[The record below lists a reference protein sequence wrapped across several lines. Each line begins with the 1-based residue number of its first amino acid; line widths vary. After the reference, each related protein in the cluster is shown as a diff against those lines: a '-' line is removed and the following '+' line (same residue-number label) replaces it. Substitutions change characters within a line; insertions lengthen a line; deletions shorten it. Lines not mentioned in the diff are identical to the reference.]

1 MNTDD
6 LMLALHTHLHGA
18 DCDNCPLIM
27 NRGSGLGCTE
37 ILLSSLEACFMWRD
51 TETHQP
57 PDSEPLLVLIE
68 EHGGRKWSR
77 PRIAYY
83 DPARDHWIL
92 LDEDYLV
99 LPAGKGHP
107 FQVKYWM
114 PMLSWPIEP
123 EDAGEDAE
131 EEEEE
136 ED

>member
-1 MNTDD
+1 MNSDD
-6 LMLALHTHLHGA
+6 LILALHTHLHGA

-27 NRGSGLGCTE
+27 TRGSGLGCTE
-37 ILLSSLEACFMWRD
+37 ILLSSLETCFMWRD

-57 PDSEPLLVLIE
+57 PDTVPLLVLIE

-83 DPARDHWIL
+83 DTARDLWVL
-92 LDEDYLV
+92 PEEDYLV
-99 LPAGKGHP
+99 LPADKGYP

-123 EDAGEDAE
+123 EAAGEDT

>member
-37 ILLSSLEACFMWRD
+37 ILLSSLESYFMWRD
-51 TETHQP
+51 TETYQP
-57 PDSEPLLVLIE
+57 PDTVPLLVLIE

-83 DPARDHWIL
+83 DTARDLWVL
-92 LDEDYLV
+92 PEEDYLV
-99 LPAGKGHP
+99 LPAGKSHP

-123 EDAGEDAE
+123 EDAGEDT

>member
-1 MNTDD
+1 MTPNE
-6 LMLALHTHLHGA
+6 LMTALHTHLRGS
-18 DCDNCPLIM
+18 DCDNCPLLAY
-27 NRGSGLGCTE
+27 RDSSTGCAE
-37 ILLSSLEACFMWRD
+37 ILLSALESCFMWRNA
-51 TETHQP
+51 EEEQP
-57 PDSEPLLVLIE
+57 PDSIPLLVLIE

-83 DPARDHWIL
+83 DPARDHWVL

-99 LPAGKGHP
+99 LPAGKGYP

-123 EDAGEDAE
+123 EDAGEDTE